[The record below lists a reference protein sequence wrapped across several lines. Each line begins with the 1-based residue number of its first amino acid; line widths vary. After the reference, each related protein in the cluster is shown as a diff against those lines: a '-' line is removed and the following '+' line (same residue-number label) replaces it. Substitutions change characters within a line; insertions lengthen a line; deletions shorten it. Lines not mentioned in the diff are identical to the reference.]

1 MICKHSL
8 RWRSAR
14 RDLLIGLAAT
24 SVFSLQAQ
32 PGYSLRPVERK
43 PSIIFI
49 LADDLGYGDLGYCGQ
64 TKIKTPNLDKLAA
77 EGMRFTSFYAGSTV
91 CAPSRCALM
100 TGFHSGHG
108 FIRGNAAA
116 ALRQFDVDVLVV
128 GDLQISEPDLVV
140 PHPRM
145 SERGFVLA
153 PLEDLDASRVPAD
166 WRSRLAETD
175 PRSLEL
181 RMVGRLR

>member
-49 LADDLGYGDLGYCGQ
+49 LADDLGFGEVQHRSDLGRRQGRVVAQ
-64 TKIKTPNLDKLAA
+64 KFQQLFHAPKATPRAN
-77 EGMRFTSFYAGSTV
+77 
-91 CAPSRCALM
+91 
-100 TGFHSGHG
+100 
-108 FIRGNAAA
+108 
-116 ALRQFDVDVLVV
+116 
-128 GDLQISEPDLVV
+128 
-140 PHPRM
+140 
-145 SERGFVLA
+145 
-153 PLEDLDASRVPAD
+153 
-166 WRSRLAETD
+166 
-175 PRSLEL
+175 
-181 RMVGRLR
+181 